1 MKILA
6 TDFDGTFYTGEECV
20 PGNLAAVER
29 WRKAGNVFGIV
40 TGRPFQMIIPELR
53 CHGITVDFLVCDN
66 GAAIHDGAG
75 NPVWSAAFD
84 PEVSKAVFNLPEL
97 EEIIYYV
104 VATRNGLAAHTQDNS
119 DPYWDQVCDL
129 GRRSKEK
136 MLELSDVIQIS
147 TLFEGPEQAQAF
159 AKHLDSLFPGKI
171 VTHVNWRCCDSVPY
185 GFNKAEG
192 ILRLAELKNWD
203 RQNIFTMGDGCND
216 IPMLKAF
223 ASAAPV
229 SSEKAV
235 LEVVSRTF
243 ESAAAYIDA
252 LLKETVE

>member
-1 MKILA
+1 M
-6 TDFDGTFYTGEECV
+6 
-20 PGNLAAVER
+20 
-29 WRKAGNVFGIV
+29 
-40 TGRPFQMIIPELR
+40 
-53 CHGITVDFLVCDN
+53 
-66 GAAIHDGAG
+66 
-75 NPVWSAAFD
+75 
-84 PEVSKAVFNLPEL
+84 
-97 EEIIYYV
+97 
-104 VATRNGLAAHTQDNS
+104 
-119 DPYWDQVCDL
+119 
-129 GRRSKEK
+129 
-136 MLELSDVIQIS
+136 IQIS

-203 RQNIFTMGDGCND
+203 RRNIFTMGDGCND

>member
-6 TDFDGTFYTGEECV
+6 TDFDGTFYTGAECV

-40 TGRPFQMIIPELR
+40 TGRPFQMILPELR
-53 CHGITVDFLVCDN
+53 RHGISVDFLVCDN
-66 GAAIHDGAG
+66 GAALHDGAG
-75 NPVWSAAFD
+75 NPIWSAVFD
-84 PEVSKAVFNLPEL
+84 PEVPGAVFDLPEL

-104 VATRNGLAAHTQDNS
+104 AATRYGLAAHTRDTS
-119 DPYWDQVCDL
+119 DPYWDEVCNL
-129 GRRSKEK
+129 GRRSREE
-136 MLELSDVIQIS
+136 MQELSDVIQIS
-147 TLFEGPEQAQAF
+147 TLFEGPEEAQTF
-159 AKHLDSLFPGKI
+159 AKNLDSRFPGKI
-171 VTHVNWRCCDSVPY
+171 VTHVNWRCCDSVPF
-185 GFNKAEG
+185 GMDKAQG
-192 ILRLAELKNWD
+192 ILRLAELKGWD
-203 RQNIFTMGDGCND
+203 RKDVFTMGDGCND

-243 ESAAAYIDA
+243 ESVAAYIDA
-252 LLKETVE
+252 LLKETGE